1 MPTDEGRRRQL
12 EAEQYRKT
20 EQAKADEAKRR
31 SQEQLRGFHLAVKK
45 RTDEILRKAAREKYG
60 F

>member
-12 EAEQYRKT
+12 EADQYRKT

-31 SQEQLRGFHLAVKK
+31 SQEHLRGLHLSIQK
-45 RTDEILRKAAREKYG
+45 RADEILRQAAREKYG